1 MGEEEPFP
9 GIERLNAMSE
19 ADFATAVAPLFE
31 GAPRFLQRL
40 AQRRPFAF
48 DDELV
53 GAARE
58 AAHAMPE
65 DEQLELIAAHPRIGA
80 DPASLSPLSQREQGY
95 SRDSGPVDAE
105 DREDPDEEPPG
116 GPAYVGE
123 ELAMLNEI
131 YEAHFGFRYVVFVAG
146 RPREAII
153 PLIEVALRNDREAEL
168 RRAVDDAVYIAA
180 DRLASLRQAEPA
192 ETEAG

>member
-53 GAARE
+53 GTARE

-65 DEQLELIAAHPRIGA
+65 DEQLELIAAHPRLSRSESRATVGTPGQSTPRTPKTPMRSP
-80 DPASLSPLSQREQGY
+80 PAS
-95 SRDSGPVDAE
+95 
-105 DREDPDEEPPG
+105 
-116 GPAYVGE
+116 
-123 ELAMLNEI
+123 
-131 YEAHFGFRYVVFVAG
+131 
-146 RPREAII
+146 RPTWARSW
-153 PLIEVALRNDREAEL
+153 RC
-168 RRAVDDAVYIAA
+168 
-180 DRLASLRQAEPA
+180 
-192 ETEAG
+192 